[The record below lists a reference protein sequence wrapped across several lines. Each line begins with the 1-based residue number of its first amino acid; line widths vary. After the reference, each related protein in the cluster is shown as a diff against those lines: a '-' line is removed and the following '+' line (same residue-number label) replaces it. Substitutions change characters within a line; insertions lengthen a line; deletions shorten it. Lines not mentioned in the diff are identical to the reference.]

1 MCRCPAARS
10 NGAPASSGGG
20 DSARIVSA
28 LFRFDQMASRT
39 FVNGATTLVDT
50 QGRALPVTIGN
61 VAAAATFDI
70 LLATGL
76 RFVANASNTV
86 YHSGTQSA
94 SFIEALFTDLFAT
107 YGVDAS
113 WDMRVR
119 YHATV
124 VTMPTAMTTGAL
136 TLGIRGLGGTP
147 SNGAARMRGIL
158 RQATGAGPSQIMAH
172 QTDTSGGQ
180 SYVLPT
186 APSLPDTFGFQH
198 EQGAMRAH
206 SGRWAGDFDSTPMVF
221 DVGDQPATSANTSG
235 YRDTRNI
242 LALAFGTGN
251 TLSNVQ
257 VTIDQMRID
266 WRAAA

>member
-1 MCRCPAARS
+1 MCRCPSARS
-10 NGAPASSGGG
+10 NGAPASSSSG

-39 FVNGATTLVDT
+39 FANGATTLVDT

-61 VAAAATFDI
+61 IAAAATFDV
-70 LLATGL
+70 LLGTGL

-94 SFIEALFTDLFAT
+94 SFIEALYSDLYAT

-113 WDMRVR
+113 WDIKVR
-119 YHATV
+119 YHASV
-124 VTMPTAMTTGAL
+124 ITMPTAMVTGAL
-136 TLGIRGLGGTP
+136 TLGVRGVLGSP
-147 SNGAARMRGIL
+147 SNAAARMRGIL
-158 RQATGAGPSQIMAH
+158 RQATGAGPTQVMQH
-172 QTDTSGGQ
+172 QTDASGGQ
-180 SYVLPT
+180 TYTLPT

-198 EQGAMRAH
+198 EQGAMRAFA
-206 SGRWAGDFDSTPMVF
+206 GRWGGDFDSTPMLF

-235 YRDTRNI
+235 YRDSSNI

-251 TLSNVQ
+251 ALANVV
-257 VTIDQMRID
+257 VTIDQLRID
-266 WRAAA
+266 WREAS